1 MTLPAHGAQPARMDR
16 VDALRGFAIVWMA
29 LFHFAFDLNYFGL
42 LSPRQSFYTD
52 PIWTGQRSA
61 IVSLFVFT
69 AGLSQAIAFESGQPW
84 QRFWRRWAQI
94 AVCALLVSAGS
105 ALMFP
110 RSWISFGILHG
121 LALML
126 IVTRCCA
133 PLRGRWLWPLGV
145 AAILLPQWLPHPA
158 FDAPWGQWTG
168 LVTRKP
174 VTEDYAP
181 LLPWL
186 GVMLWG
192 CASGRW
198 LMAHRPAMLAGALPR
213 GLRPLAW
220 LGGWSLTFYM
230 LHQPVLIGALLA
242 WRWASGAAGA

>member
-1 MTLPAHGAQPARMDR
+1 MDTAPR
-16 VDALRGFAIVWMA
+16 FERLDALRGVAMVWMA
-29 LFHFAFDLNYFGL
+29 LFHLFFDLNYFGL
-42 LSPRQSFYTD
+42 LAPRQNFYAD
-52 PIWTGQRSA
+52 PFWTLQRTA
-61 IVSLFVFT
+61 IVSLFVFA
-69 AGLSQAIAFESGQPW
+69 AGLAQAAALDAGQPW
-84 QRFWRRWAQI
+84 PRFWRRWVQI
-94 AVCALLVSAGS
+94 AACAALVSIGS

-110 RSWISFGILHG
+110 TSWISFGILHG

-133 PLRGRWLWPLGV
+133 PLGGRWLWPLGGL
-145 AAILLPQWLPHPA
+145 AILLPQWAAHPV
-158 FDAPWGQWTG
+158 FDAPWLQWTG

-192 CASGRW
+192 CAAGRFW
-198 LMAHRPAMLAGALPR
+198 LARRPRLLAGALPR
-213 GLRPLAW
+213 GFALLAG
-220 LGGWSLTFYM
+220 LGRWSLSFYM

-242 WRWASGAAGA
+242 WRAAVDVLGA